1 MPINVLSTQTIGRI
15 LEGGASVCRAAGIPI
30 AGGHTIDS
38 VEAIYGLVAL
48 GLVHP
53 DHVKRNADAQPG
65 DVLVLGKPLGV
76 GVMSAALK
84 KGELGEAGYAQMI
97 ATTTQPEHAR
107 ARPRRPARRARA
119 DRRHRLRPGRPRAGT
134 GARRAAARCAWTG
147 APCR

>member
-1 MPINVLSTQTIGRI
+1 M

-53 DHVKRNADAQPG
+53 KRVKRNADARPG

-76 GVMSAALK
+76 GVM
-84 KGELGEAGYAQMI
+84 
-97 ATTTQPEHAR
+97 
-107 ARPRRPARRARA
+107 
-119 DRRHRLRPGRPRAGT
+119 
-134 GARRAAARCAWTG
+134 
-147 APCR
+147 